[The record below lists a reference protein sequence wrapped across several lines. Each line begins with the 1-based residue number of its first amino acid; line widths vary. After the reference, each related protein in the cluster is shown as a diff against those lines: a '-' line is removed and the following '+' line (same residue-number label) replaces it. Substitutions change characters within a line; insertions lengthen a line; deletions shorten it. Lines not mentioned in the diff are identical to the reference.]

1 MPFFLE
7 ATILSRMRSPA
18 NSRSNWA
25 KDKSTL
31 RVNRPMLVLVLNCWV
46 IETKDTPLASKA
58 STILAKSN
66 SETSQP
72 VDLIDDNKVDL
83 ARTDIAKKPL

>member
-1 MPFFLE
+1 
-7 ATILSRMRSPA
+7 
-18 NSRSNWA
+18 
-25 KDKSTL
+25 
-31 RVNRPMLVLVLNCWV
+31 MLVLVLNCWV